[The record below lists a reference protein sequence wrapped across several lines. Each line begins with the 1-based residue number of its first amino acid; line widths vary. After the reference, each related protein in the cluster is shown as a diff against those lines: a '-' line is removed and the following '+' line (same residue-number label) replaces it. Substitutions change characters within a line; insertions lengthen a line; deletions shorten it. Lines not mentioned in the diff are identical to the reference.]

1 MEIKKVDSKKK
12 SNSPKK
18 PLIIAKKTTKKEMV
32 KSKRPNNNKPIVV
45 EKVKKKR
52 KVAGKVINALLS
64 FFMFFGIIGMIAVM
78 AFCGY
83 IVMSAPAFNTDL
95 LYSNEASIFYDKD
108 GNEFARVGAEQ
119 RELVYYQDLPEVL
132 VDAIVATEDSRYFQ
146 HNGFDVVRFAK
157 AAFGQVVGQSG
168 AGGAS
173 TLTMQVV
180 KNTFTSTEAAG
191 IEGIIRKFTDIYM
204 AIFLVEKNYTK
215 EEIIEFYVNDPYLGA
230 SSYGVEQASKSYFGK
245 SVRELTLTEAALL
258 AGVFNAPGSYDPYV
272 NPDLATQRRNTV
284 LNLMVRHGYITEE
297 EAEDAKAITV
307 ESLLVGQSA
316 AGLNKYQQFIDIVCR
331 DIYAK
336 YKLDPYATPMEVYTT
351 MDPKLQQVMID
362 LNNEKLGYKFPTYK
376 YNQYK
381 DVIQI
386 GAVVTSVKDGSIAA
400 VNGGRHQTTPKAW
413 GRADQTKTQIGSTA
427 KPIFAY
433 GPYIEYN
440 NGHTGTMF
448 FDNKMTFSNGSQLK
462 NSDGTY
468 KGAMTMRQ
476 ALATSRNIPA
486 VQAFQAVDKSKIAE
500 FVHNVGL
507 DYGSTLYESHAIGG
521 GLAYSPIDMAGAYG
535 AFARN
540 GYYIKPYS
548 WTKFIIRETDEVT
561 EEKYTKTKAMSSET
575 AYMIT
580 DMLITTTKQWGGSRF
595 NVSGTDV
602 ALKSGTST
610 WSAAQLKANGI
621 KRNDTSADN
630 WAVSYSPDYVI
641 ALWYGV
647 DNLGKYSFTTALDA
661 ALNVKNISG
670 KLAQNIYP
678 KNSQFKKPSG
688 VISAKYEEETYPP
701 QLPSSYT
708 PDSLI
713 ATALF
718 KKGTEPSEVSERF
731 DKLSAPSNGSVSVNG
746 SQINLSWNGI
756 KTPDAIS
763 DSYLKNHF
771 SENYGKFAS
780 TYLKKRLSYNEKN
793 IGTLGY
799 QVYLQTDTGLQSI
812 GFTSS
817 TNYSYQASTSGTY
830 TFVIKS
836 AYSIF
841 KSNMS
846 NGITLSANV
855 TIAAPSIPSTPT
867 IPTDPTTPDTNTTA

>member
-1 MEIKKVDSKKK
+1 MEIKKIESKKK

-18 PLIIAKKTTKKEMV
+18 PLIIAKKTTKKETP

-45 EKVKKKR
+45 QKVKKK
-52 KVAGKVINALLS
+52 KGNVGKVINGILS
-64 FFMFFGIIGMIAVM
+64 FFMFFGIVGMIAVI

-83 IVMSAPAFNTDL
+83 IVVSAPAFNTDL
-95 LYSNEASIFYDKD
+95 LYSNEASIFYDKNGD
-108 GNEFARVGAEQ
+108 EYARVGAEQ
-119 RELVYYQDLPEVL
+119 RELVYYEDLPEVL

-180 KNTFTSTEAAG
+180 KNTFTSTEASG
-191 IEGIIRKFTDIYM
+191 WDGIIRKFTDIYM
-204 AIFLVEKNYTK
+204 SIFLVEKNYTK

-245 SVRELTLTEAALL
+245 SVRDLTLTEAALL

-284 LNLMVRHGYITEE
+284 LNLMVRHGYISEE
-297 EAEDAKAITV
+297 EAENAKAITV
-307 ESLLVGQSA
+307 ESLLVGRNA

-362 LNNEKLGYKFPTYK
+362 LNEQKLGYKFPTYR
-376 YNQYK
+376 YNAYR
-381 DVIQI
+381 DNIQI

-400 VNGGRHQTTPKAW
+400 VNGGRKQTTPKAY
-413 GRADQTKTQIGSTA
+413 GRADMMKTQIGSTA

-448 FDNKMTFSNGSQLK
+448 FDNKMNFSNGTPLK

-476 ALATSRNIPA
+476 ALAQSRNIPA
-486 VQAFQAVDKSKIAE
+486 VQAFQAVNKTKIAE

-507 DYGSTLYESHAIGG
+507 DFGSTLYESHAIGG

-540 GYYIKPYS
+540 GYYIEPYC
-548 WTKFIIRETDEVT
+548 WTKFVIRETDEVT

-575 AYMIT
+575 AYLIT

-610 WSAAQLKANGI
+610 WSNAALKANGI
-621 KRNDTSADN
+621 KHNGTSADN

-647 DNLGKYSFTTALDA
+647 DKLGPKDWTVAIDA
-661 ALNVKNISG
+661 ANNVKTISG
-670 KLAQNIYP
+670 KLAQKIYP

-713 ATALF
+713 STALF
-718 KKGTEPSEVSERF
+718 KKGTEPSEVSDRF
-731 DKLSAPSNGSVSVNG
+731 EKLSNPTGGSISANGT
-746 SQINLSWNGI
+746 QINLSWTGI
-756 KTPDAIS
+756 KTPNAINE
-763 DSYLKNHF
+763 SYLKSFF
-771 SENYGKFAS
+771 SENYGSFAS
-780 TYLKKRLSYNEKN
+780 TYFKKRLSYNEKS
-793 IGTLGY
+793 IGNLGY

-812 GFTSS
+812 GFT
-817 TNYSYQASTSGTY
+817 TNPYYTYQATTSGTY

-846 NGITLSANV
+846 NGITLSTYV
-855 TIAAPSIPSTPT
+855 TVQNTPQT
-867 IPTDPTTPDTNTTA
+867 PPIDPGTPEIPTT

>member
-1 MEIKKVDSKKK
+1 
-12 SNSPKK
+12 
-18 PLIIAKKTTKKEMV
+18 
-32 KSKRPNNNKPIVV
+32 
-45 EKVKKKR
+45 
-52 KVAGKVINALLS
+52 
-64 FFMFFGIIGMIAVM
+64 
-78 AFCGY
+78 
-83 IVMSAPAFNTDL
+83 
-95 LYSNEASIFYDKD
+95 
-108 GNEFARVGAEQ
+108 
-119 RELVYYQDLPEVL
+119 
-132 VDAIVATEDSRYFQ
+132 
-146 HNGFDVVRFAK
+146 
-157 AAFGQVVGQSG
+157 
-168 AGGAS
+168 
-173 TLTMQVV
+173 
-180 KNTFTSTEAAG
+180 
-191 IEGIIRKFTDIYM
+191 
-204 AIFLVEKNYTK
+204 
-215 EEIIEFYVNDPYLGA
+215 
-230 SSYGVEQASKSYFGK
+230 
-245 SVRELTLTEAALL
+245 
-258 AGVFNAPGSYDPYV
+258 
-272 NPDLATQRRNTV
+272 
-284 LNLMVRHGYITEE
+284 MVRHGYITED
-297 EAEDAKAITV
+297 EAADAKAITV
-307 ESLLVGQSA
+307 ESLLIGQSA
-316 AGLNKYQQFIDIVCR
+316 GKLNKYQQFIDIVCR
-331 DIYAK
+331 DIAAK
-336 YKLDPYATPMEVYTT
+336 YDGLDPYATPMEVYTT

-362 LNNEKLGYKFPTYK
+362 LNDEKLGYKFPVK
-376 YNQYK
+376 KGWK

-440 NGHTGTMF
+440 NGNTGTLF
-448 FDNKMTFSNGSQLK
+448 FDNKMTYSNGAPLK

-468 KGAMTMRQ
+468 LGAITMRT
-476 ALATSRNIPA
+476 ALAKSRNIPA
-486 VQAFQAVDKSKIAE
+486 IQAFQAVDKNKISE

-535 AFARN
+535 SFARN

-561 EEKYTKTKAMSSET
+561 EEKHQKTKAMSSET

-595 NVSGTDV
+595 NISGTDV

-610 WSAAQLKANGI
+610 WSAAQLKQHGI
-621 KRNDTSADN
+621 NRNDTSADN

-647 DNLGKYSFTTALDA
+647 DNLGPKSYTTAIDA
-661 ALNVKNISG
+661 ANNVKNISG
-670 KLAQNIYP
+670 KLAQKIYP

-688 VISAKYEEETYPP
+688 VISAKYEEETFPA

-718 KKGTEPSEVSERF
+718 KKGTEPSEVSSRF
-731 DKLSAPSNGSVSVNG
+731 EKLANPTGGSISTNG
-746 SQINLSWNGI
+746 SQINLSWNAI
-756 KTPDAIS
+756 KTPNAIS
-763 DSYLKNHF
+763 ESYLKNYF

-780 TYLKKRLSYNEKN
+780 TYLKKRKTYNSDN
-793 IGTLGY
+793 IGTIGY
-799 QVYLQTDTGLQSI
+799 QVYLQTDTGLQAI
-812 GFTSS
+812 GYTS
-817 TNYSYQASTSGTY
+817 NPYYSYQATTSGTY

-846 NGITLSANV
+846 NGITLSTNATV
-855 TIAAPSIPSTPT
+855 TTPVIPTP
-867 IPTDPTTPDTNTTA
+867 PTDPVIPEGNENITP

>member
-1 MEIKKVDSKKK
+1 MEIKKIDSKKSTSK
-12 SNSPKK
+12 TTSKK
-18 PLIIAKKTTKKEMV
+18 PILIAKKSTA
-32 KSKRPNNNKPIVV
+32 KSTPKTKRPNNNKPISI
-45 EKVKKKR
+45 EKVKKKKSR
-52 KVAGKVINALLS
+52 AGKLINAILS

-78 AFCGY
+78 TFCGY
-83 IVMSAPAFNTDL
+83 IVISAPAFNTDL
-95 LYSNEASIFYDKD
+95 LYSKEASIFYDKN
-108 GNEFARVGAEQ
+108 GKEFARVGAEQ
-119 RELVYYQDLPEVL
+119 RELVYYNDLPEVL

-191 IEGIIRKFTDIYM
+191 WEGIVRKFTDIYM

-230 SSYGVEQASKSYFGK
+230 SAWGVESASKAYFGK
-245 SVRELTLTEAALL
+245 SVRDLTLTEAALL

-272 NPDLATQRRNTV
+272 NIDLATQRRDTV
-284 LNLMVRHGYITEE
+284 LNLMVRHGYITED
-297 EAEDAKAITV
+297 EASDAKAITV
-307 ESLLVGQSA
+307 ESLLIGQSA
-316 AGLNKYQQFIDIVCR
+316 GKLNKYQQFIDIVCR
-331 DIYAK
+331 DIAAK
-336 YKLDPYATPMEVYTT
+336 YDGLDPYATPMEVYTT
-351 MDPKLQQVMID
+351 MDPKIQQVMID
-362 LNNEKLGYKFPTYK
+362 LNDEKLGYKFPVK
-376 YNQYK
+376 KGWK

-440 NGHTGTMF
+440 NGNTGTLF
-448 FDNKMTFSNGSQLK
+448 FDNKMTYSNGAPLK

-468 KGAMTMRQ
+468 LGAMTMRT
-476 ALATSRNIPA
+476 ALAKSRNIPA
-486 VQAFQAVDKSKIAE
+486 IQAFQAVDKNKISE

-548 WTKFIIRETDEVT
+548 WTKFVIRETDEVT
-561 EEKYTKTKAMSSET
+561 EEKHSKTKAMSSET
-575 AYMIT
+575 AYMMT

-595 NVSGTDV
+595 NISGTDV

-610 WSAAQLKANGI
+610 WSAAQLKQHGI
-621 KRNDTSADN
+621 NRNDTSADN
-630 WAVSYSPDYVI
+630 WAISYSPDYVI

-647 DNLGKYSFTTALDA
+647 DNLGPKSYTTAIDA
-661 ALNVKNISG
+661 ANNVKTISG
-670 KLAQNIYP
+670 KLAQKIYP

-688 VISAKYEEETYPP
+688 VISAKYEEETFPA

-718 KKGTEPSEVSERF
+718 KKGTEPSEVSDRF
-731 DKLSAPSNGSVSVNG
+731 DKLANPTGGSINTNG

-756 KTPDAIS
+756 KTPNAIS
-763 DSYLKNHF
+763 ESYLKNYF
-771 SENYGKFAS
+771 SENYKQFAS
-780 TYLKKRLSYNEKN
+780 TYLKKRKSYNESN

-799 QVYLQTDTGLQSI
+799 QIYLQTDAGLQSI
-812 GFTSS
+812 GFTS
-817 TNYSYQASTSGTY
+817 NPYYSYQATTSGTY

-846 NGITLSANV
+846 NGITLSTNV
-855 TIAAPSIPSTPT
+855 TVAAPV
-867 IPTDPTTPDTNTTA
+867 IPTPPVEPEIPEENITS